1 DLQDMQNAM
10 RQTIDQGMGQLQ
22 DNQGKNGLPA
32 LPLAASGPAAD
43 AAYASSAPPPD
54 PNGAQQI
61 AQEWDAGNR
70 IDQAAHNNQAD
81 QPNPQPSDPVRVG
94 IGMTMAEVESA
105 MGRPATILAP
115 PGNRIIY
122 LYSNV

>member
-1 DLQDMQNAM
+1 VSGIPQD
-10 RQTIDQGMGQLQ
+10 
-22 DNQGKNGLPA
+22 
-32 LPLAASGPAAD
+32 
-43 AAYASSAPPPD
+43 PPERHRAIA
-54 PNGAQQI
+54 GRFTELTLG

-70 IDQAAHNNQAD
+70 IDQAPPNNQAD

-122 LYSNV
+122 LYSNVKVTFIDGKVSDIQ